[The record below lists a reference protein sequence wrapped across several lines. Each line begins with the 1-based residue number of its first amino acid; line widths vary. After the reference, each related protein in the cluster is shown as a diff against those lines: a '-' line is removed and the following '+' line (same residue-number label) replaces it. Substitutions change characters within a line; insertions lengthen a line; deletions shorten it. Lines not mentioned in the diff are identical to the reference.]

1 MKKRTAALLLTLLA
15 ACCGALA
22 ETVVLDAPL
31 YLQKDRRWRGVLL
44 NPEGKGAKTIG
55 EAGCTLSCLA
65 MAETMRTGEEVTPD
79 SLVGRIEMTGD
90 ELHWPKGYEVL
101 ARSQE
106 GMLVRDAAPVLTAC
120 IESGRPALVCLYS
133 GELGTHWVLV
143 YGYEDMEPDDP
154 QTLNFLIRDPGTKDR
169 ITFNMTKE
177 WFPKIRVIRTY
188 DPPESLRGAAGGE
201 GDG

>member
-1 MKKRTAALLLTLLA
+1 MKKRLALLWLMLLMIA
-15 ACCGALA
+15 GRALA

-31 YLQKDRRWRGVLL
+31 YLQKDKRWRGVLL
-44 NPEGKGAKTIG
+44 NPDGKGAKTIG

-65 MAETMRTGEEVTPD
+65 MAETMRRGTEVTPD
-79 SLVGRIEMTGD
+79 SLVGKIEMTGD
-90 ELHWPKGYEVL
+90 ELHWPRGYEVL
-101 ARSQE
+101 ARSQK
-106 GMLVRDAAPVLTAC
+106 GMLVREAAPVLTAC

-133 GELGTHWVLV
+133 EELGTHWVLV

-177 WFPKIRVIRTY
+177 WFPKIQVIRTY
-188 DPPESLRGAAGGE
+188 DPPESLREAAGAE
-201 GDG
+201 KDG